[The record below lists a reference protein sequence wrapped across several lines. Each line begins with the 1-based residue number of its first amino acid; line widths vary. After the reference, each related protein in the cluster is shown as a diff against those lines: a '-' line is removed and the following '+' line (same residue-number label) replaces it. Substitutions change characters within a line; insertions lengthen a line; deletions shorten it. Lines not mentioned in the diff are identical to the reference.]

1 MYVKNLQ
8 CQILRGDS
16 DQKGLVSFVA
26 STANE
31 DRYGDIIN
39 QKGWD
44 LSKFRANPVI
54 LLNHNANALPIGKG
68 EVEVI
73 DGRLMVD
80 VEFDMGDP
88 QAAEVARKTK
98 AGFLNAVSV
107 GFNPLDATPRSM
119 LEKSH
124 PAHGQ
129 SGQYFDR
136 AELLEVSIVTIPA
149 NGDAVA
155 AKSLNLDI
163 ETIIREYIASF
174 VDKTMQGQIKQVS
187 KDTIEIAAPDGHHW
201 MDYEGGPVLMVGE
214 DADHE
219 GASSTFRFEII
230 EEHDPSRL
238 KADTMGDMD
247 EEEEMEQDA
256 MKPKDDDDEEKY
268 HDEDSEDDKEKN
280 FLTPQERDFLR
291 SLLNGDNQ

>member
-8 CQILRGDS
+8 CQILRSDS
-16 DQKGLVSFVA
+16 DKKSLVSFVA
-26 STANE
+26 STANA

-39 QKGWD
+39 QNGWD
-44 LSKFRANPVI
+44 LDKFRANPVI

-68 EVEVI
+68 EVEII

-80 VEFDMGDP
+80 VEFDMDDT

-107 GFNPLDATPRSM
+107 GFNPIDATPRSM

-155 AKSLNLDI
+155 AKGYDMQNRTFKISNLKHILDV
-163 ETIIREYIASF
+163 E
-174 VDKTMQGQIKQVS
+174 M
-187 KDTIEIAAPDGHHW
+187 KDNVVIVTYARHEMP
-201 MDYEGGPVLMVGE
+201 EE
-214 DADHE
+214 DAME
-219 GASSTFRFEII
+219 
-230 EEHDPSRL
+230 
-238 KADTMGDMD
+238 DMD
-247 EEEEMEQDA
+247 LEEEMEEDA
-256 MKPKDDDDEEKY
+256 MKPKDDEDEEKY
-268 HDEDSEDDKEKN
+268 HDEDSEEDKEKN

-291 SLLNGDNQ
+291 FLLNGDNQ

>member
-1 MYVKNLQ
+1 MYIKNLQ
-8 CQILRGDS
+8 CQILRDGI
-16 DQKGLVSFVA
+16 QKEGAISFVA
-26 STANE
+26 STANA

-68 EVEVI
+68 EVDVI

-80 VEFDMGDP
+80 VEFDMDDP

-136 AELLEVSIVTIPA
+136 AELLEISIVTIPA

-155 AKSLNLDI
+155 AKGYDMQNRTFKISNLKHILDV
-163 ETIIREYIASF
+163 EMRDDVVVVTYARHDMPE
-174 VDKTMQGQIKQVS
+174 
-187 KDTIEIAAPDGHHW
+187 
-201 MDYEGGPVLMVGE
+201 E
-214 DADHE
+214 DA
-219 GASSTFRFEII
+219 
-230 EEHDPSRL
+230 
-238 KADTMGDMD
+238 MDMD
-247 EEEEMEQDA
+247 EEEMEQDA
-256 MKPKDDDDEEKY
+256 MKPKDDEDEEKY
-268 HDEDSEDDKEKN
+268 HHDEDSEEDKEKN

>member
-8 CQILRGDS
+8 CQILRSDS

-26 STANE
+26 STANA

-39 QKGWD
+39 QNGWD
-44 LSKFRANPVI
+44 LDKFRANPVI

-80 VEFDMGDP
+80 VEFDMDDP

-155 AKSLNLDI
+155 AKGYDMQNRNFKISNLKHILDV
-163 ETIIREYIASF
+163 EMQDDVIIVTYARHE
-174 VDKTMQGQIKQVS
+174 MP
-187 KDTIEIAAPDGHHW
+187 E
-201 MDYEGGPVLMVGE
+201 E
-214 DADHE
+214 DAME
-219 GASSTFRFEII
+219 
-230 EEHDPSRL
+230 
-238 KADTMGDMD
+238 MD
-247 EEEEMEQDA
+247 EEEEIEQDA

-268 HDEDSEDDKEKN
+268 HDDEDSEEDKEKN
-280 FLTPQERDFLR
+280 FLTPQERAFLH